1 VLEENPMTNDRRT
14 QICFFTFLMTL
25 AVCFASVLPAH
36 SQENETSYIE
46 IDYMKVNRASQVE
59 YVKLEKEIWKPIH
72 QERVSAGKIVGWYL
86 YRVSYPGGTEVHHNY
101 TTVTVYRTFKDMENS
116 YPLETWR
123 KVHPNLST
131 TDLWRK
137 TGNARDL
144 VRSEVWRR
152 LDYVRPEQTSAAPA
166 PIAVVNYMKTK
177 PGQGNTYASMS
188 REIWKPI
195 MQKRLEDGNSAG
207 WDLYVLRFPGGTSY
221 EYNYG
226 TVNFHDKFE
235 QLEGF
240 DLEGTIKRAH
250 AGKDFSELMR
260 RTREARDLVLRE
272 VWNLVDYVQA
282 Q

>member
-1 VLEENPMTNDRRT
+1 MKGDRRI
-14 QICFFTFLMTL
+14 QICFFIFLVTI
-25 AVCFASVLPAH
+25 AVCFGSVFPAH
-36 SQENETSYIE
+36 SQGNETSYIE
-46 IDYMKVNRASQVE
+46 IDYMKVRQANQQD

-72 QERVSAGKIVGWYL
+72 QERVRAGIIVGWYL

-116 YPLETWR
+116 YSGETRR

-137 TGNARDL
+137 TLKARDR

-152 LDYVRPEQTSAAPA
+152 LDYVRPELTSATPA

-177 PGQGNTYASMS
+177 PGQVGDYVSVE
-188 REIWKPI
+188 RDIWKPI

-207 WDLYVLRFPGGTSY
+207 WDLYALRFPGGTSY

-226 TVNFHDKFE
+226 TVNFHGKFE
-235 QLEGF
+235 HLEGF

-250 AGKDFSELMR
+250 PGKDFSELMR
-260 RTREARDLVLRE
+260 RTRGARDLVLRE